1 MITTMNIITLPIYY
15 VQKFKTKK
23 DKTWLVGDNAYRNWH
38 YFLKNNVKQHYHDLV
53 KSQVSDDKT
62 TGQYTLLIDIYIKNV
77 NSDGSNIAS
86 RIEKFSLDA
95 LQECGVVVN
104 DNSKYHVGTTWR
116 FKGID
121 KENPRAEIQIVEVV

>member
-1 MITTMNIITLPIYY
+1 MNIITLPIYY

>member
-1 MITTMNIITLPIYY
+1 MNIITLPIYY

-53 KSQVSDDKT
+53 KNQVNDSKIA
-62 TGQYTLLIDIYIKNV
+62 GQYTLLIDIYIKNV

>member
-1 MITTMNIITLPIYY
+1 MNIITLPIYY

-38 YFLKNNVKQHYHDLV
+38 YFLKNKVKQHYHDLV
-53 KSQVSDDKT
+53 QNQAGGDKV

-95 LQECGVVVN
+95 LQECGVVIN

-121 KENPRAEIQIVEVV
+121 KENPRAEIQIVEVK